1 MLVKVY
7 QNNDNPKKV
16 VKTLGTPIQID
27 ATIKDPL
34 EIINPEFFV
43 VYNASLLSY
52 NYLEANGR
60 YFYMRPEVDPGGS
73 MRLHCSED
81 FLMSWSS
88 GILDSPCVCARSATK
103 YNGFIDDPRY
113 PVLKRQTI
121 ECKKIFELSNDDTE
135 VLAYVE

>member
-1 MLVKVY
+1 MQVKVY
-7 QNNDNPKKV
+7 QVNDNPKKLQ
-16 VKTLGTPIQID
+16 KTLGTAITIS

-34 EIINPEFFV
+34 EIINPEFYV
-43 VYNASLLSY
+43 NYNSSILSC

-73 MRLHCSED
+73 MRLHCNED
-81 FLMSWSS
+81 FLMSFAS
-88 GILDSPCVCARSATK
+88 GILNSPCVCARSKVK

-113 PVLKRQTI
+113 PVLKRQVI